1 MGSLVAHAP
10 RRRPTQGEKER
21 VVERLRD
28 ACVDER
34 LSQDT
39 FARRIDLVF
48 SARTRA
54 ELDRLVADIGTPA
67 WPTHVLLH
75 SVNAV
80 SRWTWQLAAAW
91 REPRTPRLVLP
102 DTAGVITIG
111 RSSDCDFVVSDPTV
125 SRRHASIEVV
135 EEGAW
140 QLRDLG
146 SANGSRLNG
155 WRIAAATDVRP
166 GDELQLG
173 ECRFIL
179 DRSCGRSDSGARRLS
194 ASDTR
199 GSN

>member
-1 MGSLVAHAP
+1 MQNPARSFSRRSLDSGREACKHPRMGSLVAHAP

-39 FARRIDLVF
+39 FARRLDLVF

-54 ELDRLVADIGTPA
+54 ELDRLIADIGTPRLA
-67 WPTHVLLH
+67 LP
-75 SVNAV
+75 
-80 SRWTWQLAAAW
+80 AAA
-91 REPRTPRLVLP
+91 
-102 DTAGVITIG
+102 GVMTIG

-125 SRRHASIEVV
+125 SRRHASIELV
-135 EEGAW
+135 EAGAW
-140 QLRDLG
+140 QLCDLG

-155 WRIAAATDVRP
+155 WRITAATDVRP

-179 DRSCGRSDSGARRLS
+179 DRSDSGARRRS

>member
-39 FARRIDLVF
+39 FARRLDLVF

-54 ELDRLVADIGTPA
+54 ELDRLIADIGTPA
-67 WPTHVLLH
+67 WPTRVLLH

-80 SRWTWQLAAAW
+80 SRWTWQVAAAW

-102 DTAGVITIG
+102 GTAGVMTIG
-111 RSSDCDFVVSDPTV
+111 RSSACDFVVSDPSV
-125 SRRHASIEVV
+125 SRRHATLELVGDGV
-135 EEGAW
+135 W

-155 WRIAAATDVRP
+155 WRVVAATDVRP

-173 ECRFIL
+173 ECRFVL
-179 DRSCGRSDSGARRLS
+179 ERSDSGARHLS
-194 ASDTR
+194 GSGTR